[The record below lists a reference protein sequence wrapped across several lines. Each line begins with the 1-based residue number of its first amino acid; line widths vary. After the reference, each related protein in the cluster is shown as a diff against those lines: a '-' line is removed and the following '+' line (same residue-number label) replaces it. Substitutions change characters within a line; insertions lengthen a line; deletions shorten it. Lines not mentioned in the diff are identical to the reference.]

1 MFTLDELITAHQ
13 QVKSGADFPAYI
25 QVIKKLGVS
34 SYETF
39 VADGNTTFLGNNDY
53 SVSTGKKHESIIISN
68 NVDVEQFKSDLKKHQ
83 EGNTDYTTFCND
95 CAKSGIKKWIVD
107 LNEST
112 CTYYDTWENKILSEK
127 IPQ

>member
-1 MFTLDELITAHQ
+1 MFTLDEITTAHQ

-34 SYETF
+34 SYEAF

-68 NVDVEQFKSDLKKHQ
+68 YVDVEQFKIDLKKHQ
-83 EGNTDYTTFCND
+83 EGKTDYATFCND
-95 CAKSGIKKWIVD
+95 CAKSGIEKWTVD
-107 LNEST
+107 LNENT
-112 CTYYDTWENKILSEK
+112 CTYYDKFKNIILSEK